1 MEHFFDSY
9 AIIEI
14 VSGNPN
20 YSKLKEEIFIT
31 TTLNLSE
38 VYYALLRQ
46 TNEYLA
52 NETLK
57 KLNLQFIEITQEISI
72 DAAKF
77 RFKNKNLKLSYA
89 DCIGYIIAL
98 KNNMKFLTGDNKFK
112 EMESVEFVK

>member
-1 MEHFFDSY
+1 MDYFFDSY

-20 YSKLKEEIFIT
+20 YSKFKEEIIIT

-46 TNEYLA
+46 TNENLA
-52 NETLK
+52 DETLK
-57 KLNLQFIEITQEISI
+57 KLNIQFLEITQEISI

-77 RFKNKNLKLSYA
+77 RYKNKKEKLSYA
-89 DCIGYIIAL
+89 DCIGYIIAQ

-112 EMESVEFVK
+112 EVENVEFVK